1 MSSKRI
7 LTALLLLAG
16 FDVNAQEAAPNRS
29 IGVVESTPEVAVSG
43 KTKND
48 PDHLYRNPEVLPK
61 PAFDKVAY
69 LSKNIRYP
77 EAAYKDGIQGKVVV
91 AFVVEKDGSLTDIK
105 IIEGAELGHGVPE
118 ETIRVI
124 KSMPKWKPGRQENQP
139 VRSYFTLPIS
149 FSLPEE
155 PDDDAPVHP
164 GFEAPV
170 PSKPTSKA
178 PVGTEI
184 YRSTNI
190 PPKPDFNLT
199 EFLSKNLRYP
209 EAAIENEVQDRVYV
223 QFVVEKDGSLT
234 DIRIVRGVGIGY
246 GIPEEAMR
254 VVKAMPKW
262 KPAMKNGQVVRAYFT
277 MPISFTLQ

>member
-1 MSSKRI
+1 MVQIKFLLPMEPGLSEESAVVRDLAALPVSK
-7 LTALLLLAG
+7 
-16 FDVNAQEAAPNRS
+16 NQ
-29 IGVVESTPEVAVSG
+29 VESTAKIDENAIYRTVQKKPEPTFNISQFIA
-43 KTKND
+43 KN
-48 PDHLYRNPEVLPK
+48 LK
-61 PAFDKVAY
+61 
-69 LSKNIRYP
+69 YP
-77 EAAYKDGIQGKVVV
+77 EEARQNDIRGKVVV
-91 AFVVEKDGSLTDIK
+91 QFVVERDGSLSDIRLVRGK
-105 IIEGAELGHGVPE
+105 ELGHGIPGE
-118 ETIRVI
+118 AIRVV
-124 KSMPKWKPGRQENQP
+124 KNMPKWKPGRQENQP

-155 PDDDAPVHP
+155 PDDAPVHP
-164 GFEAPV
+164 GFEAPA
-170 PSKPTSKA
+170 PSKPASKA
-178 PVGTEI
+178 QVGTEI
-184 YRSTNI
+184 YRSTDI

-209 EAAIENEVQDRVYV
+209 EVAVENEVQDRVYV

-262 KPAMKNGQVVRAYFT
+262 RPAMKDGQVVRAYFT